1 MSELSAQV
9 RKALDAAVTAI
20 GGSPRDGQIE
30 MAEAVANALTD
41 RHHLMVQAGTGTG
54 KSLAYIV
61 PALVHGR
68 KVLVAT
74 ATLALQRQLV
84 ERDLPAVVPALE
96 KVLGRDITYAIYKG
110 VGNYICLQKM
120 NSTEDD
126 PDGEVLLEVS
136 SLGKDAQRLH
146 AWAKTPGIT
155 GDRDDAP
162 DVDRRVWL
170 ANSTSGRE
178 CVGADNCNYGSQ
190 CFAANAKAKA
200 QSADVVVTNH
210 TLLAIE
216 IVDSHPILPERDAV
230 ILDEAHEF
238 MDRTTQAVTEELT
251 AARVIR
257 AAAMARKYMPGKLAD
272 AFTKAAD
279 NFHDAM
285 ADYGDHVRSDF
296 SAQGRLEEIDNW
308 SDF

>member
-1 MSELSAQV
+1 
-9 RKALDAAVTAI
+9 
-20 GGSPRDGQIE
+20 
-30 MAEAVANALTD
+30 
-41 RHHLMVQAGTGTG
+41 
-54 KSLAYIV
+54 
-61 PALVHGR
+61 
-68 KVLVAT
+68 
-74 ATLALQRQLV
+74 
-84 ERDLPAVVPALE
+84 
-96 KVLGRDITYAIYKG
+96 
-110 VGNYICLQKM
+110 M

-210 TLLAIE
+210 VA
-216 IVDSHPILPERDAV
+216 
-230 ILDEAHEF
+230 
-238 MDRTTQAVTEELT
+238 
-251 AARVIR
+251 
-257 AAAMARKYMPGKLAD
+257 G
-272 AFTKAAD
+272 
-279 NFHDAM
+279 N
-285 ADYGDHVRSDF
+285 
-296 SAQGRLEEIDNW
+296 
-308 SDF
+308 